1 MRKRYITSNY
11 KLQVLLSEVEGI
23 EIVDIVERN
32 WNEKTYKDF
41 VFEFPANKGSEVH
54 NIKEI
59 LTSGGY
65 KVIDNFN
72 DLKNKRKELLDKYF
86 DRLRGENYDS

>member
-1 MRKRYITSNY
+1 MKKRYITANY
-11 KLQVLLSEVEGI
+11 KLQILLSGVEDI

-54 NIKEI
+54 YIKEE
-59 LTSGGY
+59 LMSGGY
-65 KVIDNFN
+65 KVIDNFEE
-72 DLKNKRKELLDKYF
+72 LKNKRKELINRYYRKK
-86 DRLRGENYDS
+86 GE

>member
-1 MRKRYITSNY
+1 MKKRYVTANY
-11 KLQVLLSEVEGI
+11 KLQLLLSEVEGI
-23 EIVDIVERN
+23 EIVDIVERV

-41 VFEFPANKGSEVH
+41 VFEFPSERGSEVH
-54 NIKEI
+54 NIKEE

-72 DLKNKRKELLDKYF
+72 ELKDKRKELINSYYRKK
-86 DRLRGENYDS
+86 GE

>member
-1 MRKRYITSNY
+1 MKKRYITANY
-11 KLQVLLSEVEGI
+11 KLQILLSGVEDI

-54 NIKEI
+54 YIKEE
-59 LTSGGY
+59 LMSGGY
-65 KVIDNFN
+65 KVIDNFEE
-72 DLKNKRKELLDKYF
+72 LKNKRKELINSYYRKK
-86 DRLRGENYDS
+86 GE